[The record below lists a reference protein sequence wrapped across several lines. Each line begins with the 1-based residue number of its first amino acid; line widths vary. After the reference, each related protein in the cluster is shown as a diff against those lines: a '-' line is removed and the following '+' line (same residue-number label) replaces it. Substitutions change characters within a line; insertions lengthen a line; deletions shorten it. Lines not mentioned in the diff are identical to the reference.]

1 MRLAACSVSCPALTV
16 IPMLQYLL
24 ALLAIGHILN
34 PRTVLA
40 DSAVENARATWL
52 AADSTV
58 RGVNLGGWLVTE
70 RWCVSL
76 LYPLAVGR
84 RVESQK
90 AIENGINRFWE
101 QCRGLMA

>member
-1 MRLAACSVSCPALTV
+1 
-16 IPMLQYLL
+16 MLQYLL

-76 LYPLAVGR
+76 LYPLVYRYEAGEAV
-84 RVESQK
+84 
-90 AIENGINRFWE
+90 ENGI
-101 QCRGLMA
+101 MI